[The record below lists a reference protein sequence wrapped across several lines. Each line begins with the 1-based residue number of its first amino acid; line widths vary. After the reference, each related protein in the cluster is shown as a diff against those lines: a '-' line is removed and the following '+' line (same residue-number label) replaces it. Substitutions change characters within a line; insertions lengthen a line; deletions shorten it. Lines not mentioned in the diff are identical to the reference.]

1 MLHPEGGHL
10 LLSKHPE
17 DNFAGNCP
25 YHPNCFEGL
34 ASGPS
39 MEKRW
44 GKKAVELEKDHIAW
58 EIEAFYIA
66 NSLVSYILTL
76 SPHRIVLGGGV
87 MHQEQLFPMV
97 RKKVGELLN
106 GYVKAPQM
114 DDLDS
119 YIVPAALK
127 DDQGIMG
134 CLQLAKLELEIT
146 K

>member
-1 MLHPEGGHL
+1 
-10 LLSKHPE
+10 
-17 DNFAGNCP
+17 
-25 YHPNCFEGL
+25 
-34 ASGPS
+34 
-39 MEKRW
+39 
-44 GKKAVELEKDHIAW
+44 
-58 EIEAFYIA
+58 
-66 NSLVSYILTL
+66 
-76 SPHRIVLGGGV
+76 
-87 MHQEQLFPMV
+87 MV

-134 CLQLAKLELEIT
+134 CLQLAKLELENT